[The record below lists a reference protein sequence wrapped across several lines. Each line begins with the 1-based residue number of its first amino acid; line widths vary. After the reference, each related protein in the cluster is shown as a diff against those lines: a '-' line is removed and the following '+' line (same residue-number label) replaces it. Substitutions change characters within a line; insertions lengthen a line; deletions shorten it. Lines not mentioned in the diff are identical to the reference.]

1 MDTDSFISVVLASY
15 NGEKYIR
22 EQLESILCQL
32 PKKAEVIVS
41 DDGSSDSTREIVQE
55 FSVADPRV
63 HLVDGPKKGI
73 KKNVENGIRQ
83 TQLYQN
89 SMQGYLFLA
98 DQDDVWMNNKVEKVL
113 NSFKSTGADLVIHDA
128 EVVNGDMTKVLM
140 SSYFEYRRSHKGI
153 LYNIFRNTY
162 VGCCMAFKSS
172 CIPLFLP
179 IPDHIEMHDQ
189 WIGICNE
196 IRGGKVE
203 FLRENLLR
211 YRRHENTMT
220 GFQHHSLWK
229 MCINRIVFCKQLVG
243 YYLRAGRI
251 A

>member
-1 MDTDSFISVVLASY
+1 MDADSFISVVLASF

-32 PKKAEVIVS
+32 PKRAEVIVS

-55 FSVADPRV
+55 FCDTDPRV
-63 HLVDGPKKGI
+63 HLVDGPKIGI

-83 TQLYQN
+83 TQLFQN

-98 DQDDVWMNNKVEKVL
+98 DQDDVWMNNKVKKVL
-113 NSFKSTGADLVIHDA
+113 NSFISTGADLVIHDA

-179 IPDHIEMHDQ
+179 IPDQIEMHDQ

-196 IRGGKVE
+196 IRGGTAV
-203 FLRENLLR
+203 FLKEKLIR

-220 GFQHHSLWK
+220 GFQHYSLYK
-229 MCINRIVFCKQLVG
+229 MCKNRFVLCFQLVKH
-243 YYLRAGRI
+243 YFRRKL
-251 A
+251 